1 MQLVLSLFPGID
13 LLGRGFEAEGF
24 CVVRGPDLIYGG
36 DQRRFVT
43 PRGRFEGVM
52 GGSPCP
58 DFSRARRSAPTG
70 YGVAMLAEFARA
82 VTEGEPDWFLLEN
95 VPGVPN
101 VRVPGYSWQRIDL
114 DARECGVPQS
124 RLRHFQFGH
133 RAGLVP
139 VLVRSA
145 RTGPASPCC
154 VASEA
159 GRVGRRSWADFCE
172 LQGLPRDFDL
182 PGMTLA
188 ARYRAVGNGVPV
200 PMARQ
205 LAAAIRDARALYPG
219 ERVCAC
225 GCARL
230 VTGRRV
236 LATAACRK
244 RAQRRRDAAAVKD
257 PGAVTVDESLCP
269 LDRAVTQLD
278 HGSPAASP
286 RAVLGLA
293 APARGAS
300 PSVDPAAPRTPAG
313 SVAIP
318 AP

>member
-24 CVVRGPDLIYGG
+24 CVVRGPDLIFGS
-36 DQRRFVT
+36 DVRAFT
-43 PRGRFEGVM
+43 APSGRFDGII

-58 DFSRARRSAPTG
+58 DFSRARRAPPTG
-70 YGVAMLAEFARA
+70 YGLAMLAQFERIVFAA
-82 VTEGEPDWFLLEN
+82 QPAWWLLEN
-95 VPGVPN
+95 VPGVPD
-101 VRVPGYSWQRIDL
+101 VRIAGYSWQRIDI

-133 RAGLVP
+133 RAELVP
-139 VLVRSA
+139 VIRRSA
-145 RTGPASPCC
+145 KLALVSPCC
-154 VASEA
+154 IASEA
-159 GRVGRRSWADFCE
+159 GRKGRRSWADFCE
-172 LQGLPRDFDL
+172 LQGLPRDFEL

-205 LAAAIRDARALYPG
+205 LAAAIRDARALHPG

-230 VTGRRV
+230 VTGRRL

-244 RAQRRRDAAAVKD
+244 REQRRRDRSSMPA
-257 PGAVTVDESLCP
+257 PGSVTVTD
-269 LDRAVTQLD
+269 Q
-278 HGSPAASP
+278 AA
-286 RAVLGLA
+286 RERLA
-293 APARGAS
+293 A
-300 PSVDPAAPRTPAG
+300 
-313 SVAIP
+313 
-318 AP
+318 